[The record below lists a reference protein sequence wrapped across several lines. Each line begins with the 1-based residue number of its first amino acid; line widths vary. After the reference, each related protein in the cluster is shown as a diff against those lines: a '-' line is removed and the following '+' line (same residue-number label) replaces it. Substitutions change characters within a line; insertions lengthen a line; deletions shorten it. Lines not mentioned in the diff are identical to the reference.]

1 MLFLEIA
8 IIGGYNGNFIHDVE
22 IISIHQDSIS
32 HIDSSI
38 PSLPKEY
45 WGLGGAQLPNGDL
58 VVCGGQT
65 GEYIQDDCF
74 SEYLYYKEGSNQ
86 WKKVGTMKPERTH
99 HSSVWN
105 DGRLLTTG
113 GERYLNGPISH
124 HEEFSFDGK
133 RGWRMEF
140 DGVKERKEMPI
151 ALYKHTTTILDQN
164 RMIVSGGKIK
174 SCVSKNVF

>member
-1 MLFLEIA
+1 MFSEIA
-8 IIGGYNGNFIHDVE
+8 IIGGYNGNFINDVE

-45 WGLGGAQLPNGDL
+45 WGLGGAQLSNGDL
-58 VVCGGQT
+58 VVCGGKT
-65 GEYIQDDCF
+65 GKYRQEDRF

-86 WKKVGTMKPERTH
+86 WTKVGTMKTTRSH

-113 GERYLNGPISH
+113 GERYSNGPISH
-124 HEEFSFDGK
+124 HEEFSFDG
-133 RGWRMEF
+133 
-140 DGVKERKEMPI
+140 GVKEREEMPI

-164 RMIVSGGKIK
+164 KMIVCGGKMK
-174 SCVSKNVF
+174 SCVREIFSKFRFEK